1 MLKLPQEYRNKV
13 KQGEQFVISRVGQG
27 KAWAGSPNQV
37 IELPGGDNVR
47 LGDKLIY
54 NGRGSL
60 LKKLTLND
68 VVMEAPSQI
77 ITYKKQEVYRN
88 NVLSRIA

>member
-13 KQGEQFVISRVGQG
+13 KQGEMFVISRVGQG
-27 KAWAGSPNQV
+27 KAWAGSSSQV
-37 IELPGGDNVR
+37 IVLPASEDTR

-88 NVLSRIA
+88 NVLNRIA